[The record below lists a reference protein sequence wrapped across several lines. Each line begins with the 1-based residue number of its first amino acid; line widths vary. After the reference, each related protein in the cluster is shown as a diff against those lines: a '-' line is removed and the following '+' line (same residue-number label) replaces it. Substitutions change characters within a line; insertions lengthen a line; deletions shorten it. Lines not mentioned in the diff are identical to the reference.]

1 MRKTIAIVPTYN
13 SADLVRERVI
23 QLKES
28 SFASIIVCDDKSD
41 DNTVEQ
47 LSQRYNDSIKIIA
60 GQDNIGPGGNRNRI
74 LDLDISSSDFLFF
87 IDADCELVYKQDLV
101 ALVTTS
107 FTRPDIGVVG
117 FSICNK
123 DDSLMPWNYGE
134 LMHPVREAADQ
145 RLEEMLNEGQINKH
159 QFIVGAPA
167 RAASFRFLPEP
178 ESKTV
183 GWVAEGCFAVRTELF
198 NSIRGFAAQM
208 RYHETHDF
216 NARVQ
221 ESGYTTVF
229 NPTLVARHLAHDSR
243 MQRRAKDIRAG
254 RLYYYQTHW
263 GMSEEVFAR
272 LLDE

>member
-1 MRKTIAIVPTYN
+1 MRKIIAVVPTYN
-13 SADLVRERVI
+13 SADLVHERVA

-41 DNTVEQ
+41 DNTVER
-47 LSQRYNDSIKIIA
+47 LSRQYNDSIKLIA

-74 LDLDISSSDFLFF
+74 LDIDIDSSDFLFF
-87 IDADCELVYKQDLV
+87 IDADCELVYKQDLTTLV
-101 ALVTTS
+101 AAS
-107 FTRPDIGVVG
+107 FTRQDIGVVG

-123 DDSLMPWNYGE
+123 DDSLMSWNYGE
-134 LMHPVREAADQ
+134 LMHPVHEAADQ
-145 RLEEMLNEGQINKH
+145 RLEEMLNEGQINRE

-178 ESKTV
+178 EPKEV

-198 NSIRGFAAQM
+198 NSIRGFATQM

-221 ESGYTTVF
+221 ENGYTTVF

-243 MQRRAKDIRAG
+243 MQRRVEDIRAG

-272 LLDE
+272 LFDE